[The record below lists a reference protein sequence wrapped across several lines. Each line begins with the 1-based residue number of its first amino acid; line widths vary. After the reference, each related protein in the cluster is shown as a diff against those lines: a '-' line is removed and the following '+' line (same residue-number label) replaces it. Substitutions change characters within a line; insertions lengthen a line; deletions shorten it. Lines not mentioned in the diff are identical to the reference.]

1 MYRFLSFFLVL
12 LFCTSSVDA
21 AQCYTPDQFRAEQ
34 VVRYHS
40 QMMVIGMLCGRPYKQ
55 NTYAAYQ
62 AFTKRHE
69 RTIRAEEDRLIAFF
83 RQSGVAS
90 PTRALHDLRTG
101 LANEMSMRAM
111 NAKGAFCRS
120 MVSRYV
126 QAKRVDTET
135 FRTWINT
142 LSPDAD
148 LRSTR
153 PVCAASPR

>member
-1 MYRFLSFFLVL
+1 MMRIFVFILALMP
-12 LFCTSSVDA
+12 SVALA

-40 QMMVIGMLCGRPYKQ
+40 QMMVIGMLCGGPYKQ
-55 NTYAAYQ
+55 DTYAAYQ

-69 RTIRAEEDRLIAFF
+69 HTIRAEEDRLIAFF
-83 RQSGVAS
+83 RQSGAAS

-111 NAKGAFCRS
+111 NARGAYCRS

-126 QAKRVDTET
+126 QAKKVDPET
-135 FRTWINT
+135 FRQWIKT
-142 LSPDAD
+142 LSPASD

-153 PVCAASPR
+153 PVCAAAPR